1 MKTSTTKALL
11 RECSSLKNLPK
22 VSKKSKVSRIV
33 SLSDDELFSSAENS
47 HVISRRENTVL
58 NIVIHQ
64 KNSNPV
70 QEISY
75 RDILGNGLYIP
86 PADHRYSVAQLAAY
100 WNSPKYH

>member
-1 MKTSTTKALL
+1 MKTSTKAL
-11 RECSSLKNLPK
+11 RESSLKNLPK
-22 VSKKSKVSRIV
+22 VSKKPKVSRIV

-47 HVISRRENTVL
+47 HTVSRREKNTVL

-86 PADHRYSVAQLAAY
+86 PADHRYSVAQLAVY